1 MLNFKIEKDGEK
13 WHSFCPE
20 LKGCHS
26 FGDTPEEAL
35 NNLKNAVQLY
45 IEDEIEQQ
53 SFQDIVESDKKLSH
67 A

>member
-1 MLNFKIEKDGEK
+1 MISFKIEKDGDK

-20 LKGCHS
+20 LLGCHS
-26 FGDTPEEAL
+26 FGDTQQEAL
-35 NNLKNAVQLY
+35 SNLKNAVQLY

-53 SFQDIVESDKKLSH
+53 SFQDLIESSNDLAH